1 MQMREGQCGSFRL
14 SGVSWRSLE
23 TSRIHWAD
31 SRVIMGQTG
40 ANLCQRPSVNVSGE
54 H

>member
-1 MQMREGQCGSFRL
+1 MQIREGQCGSFRL

-23 TSRIHWAD
+23 TSRIHWTD

-40 ANLCQRPSVNVSGE
+40 VNLRQWPSVNVSGD